1 VAPPTP
7 APQPSATPVISPDAA
22 EDPTPSTETANL
34 KSQTDVT
41 MGESDLDKG
50 EPSLGNDPSA
60 ETFAENLM
68 SNPGL
73 AKFGLSRKSAEE
85 IQRLARQCLE
95 KRNLSAE
102 EEAQE
107 AEDVK
112 FSDLLAQV
120 RLRGERIRTG
130 ELPTAPV
137 IPLTLT
143 EKVAIEVNASLDKLA
158 REQYVSQNS
167 NSCFSFISYHII

>member
-1 VAPPTP
+1 MFSDFYYILRAKPLVKAKGKGIPLKPLRQTKLTIASPAVAP
-7 APQPSATPVISPDAA
+7 APQPSAMPVISPDAA
-22 EDPTPSTETANL
+22 EDPAPSTGLANL
-34 KSQTDVT
+34 GSQTDVT
-41 MGESDLDKG
+41 TGASDLDKG
-50 EPSLGNDPSA
+50 KPSLGNDPSA

-73 AKFGLSRKSAEE
+73 AKFGLSQKSAEE

-107 AEDVK
+107 AEDIK

-120 RLRGERIRTG
+120 QEGQR
-130 ELPTAPV
+130 
-137 IPLTLT
+137 
-143 EKVAIEVNASLDKLA
+143 N
-158 REQYVSQNS
+158 
-167 NSCFSFISYHII
+167 